1 MKGSI
6 EIIYPSDRVQFDGLN
21 VVKLR
26 LNKQDIDLSI
36 LREKLEDVVR
46 CIGSTFQCSGEV
58 DIKKYS

>member
-6 EIIYPSDRVQFDGLN
+6 EIIYPFDRVQFDGLN

-36 LREKLEDVVR
+36 LREKL
-46 CIGSTFQCSGEV
+46 SM
-58 DIKKYS
+58 